1 MDESIQLNPKVKVS
15 DLDLSSLPLRNFHIV
30 VVVEPDPET
39 WAMPDDD
46 TENLSKLLKMYSELI
61 IDDAIGEVDTSA
73 ITVPISRD
81 VEKTFLIMA
90 GEGFG
95 GYYHFRPVVEYSDF
109 IVNTNNYEFEKL
121 CLLLDGIA
129 KNYPTQNR
137 VGIVGGM
144 YGDEIV
150 RAANAVQSL
159 GFDTTIVT
167 RYCIS
172 EKVFINL
179 DEMFDFLNAERKRLL
194 GDLWMGETDDD
205 FDEEFDDE

>member
-1 MDESIQLNPKVKVS
+1 MDESVQLDPKVKVS
-15 DLDLSSLPLRNFHIV
+15 DLDLSSLPLRNFHII

-46 TENLSKLLKMYSELI
+46 MENLSELLKMYSKLI
-61 IDDAIGEVDTSA
+61 IDDAIGEIDPSS
-73 ITVPISRD
+73 ITVPISED
-81 VEKTFLIMA
+81 VKKTFIIMA

-95 GYYHFRPVVEYSDF
+95 GDYYFKPVVTYSDF
-109 IVNTNNYEFEKL
+109 IVNSNNFEFEEL

-144 YGDEIV
+144 YGDEII
-150 RAANAVQSL
+150 RAANAIQSS
-159 GFDTTIVT
+159 GFNTTIIT

-172 EKVFINL
+172 EKVFVNL
-179 DEMFDFLNAERKRLL
+179 DKMIDLLNTERKRLL
-194 GDLWMGETDDD
+194 GDTDDD
-205 FDEEFDDE
+205 FDDE

>member
-1 MDESIQLNPKVKVS
+1 MDESVQLDPKVKIS

-30 VVVEPDPET
+30 VVIEPDPET

-46 TENLSKLLKMYSELI
+46 MENLSKLLKMYSELI

-73 ITVPISRD
+73 ITVPFSDD
-81 VEKTFLIMA
+81 VEKTFIIMA

-95 GYYHFRPVVEYSDF
+95 GDYYFKPVTEYSDF
-109 IVNTNNYEFEKL
+109 IVHNDNFEFEKL

-129 KNYPTQNR
+129 KKYPTQNR

-150 RAANAVQSL
+150 RAANAIQSS

-179 DEMFDFLNAERKRLL
+179 DEMFDLLNAERKRLL
-194 GDLWMGETDDD
+194 GDLWMGDIDDD
-205 FDEEFDDE
+205 FDDE